1 MGAFLILPIVV
12 SIISSPVGTYPQ
24 IKEIGY
30 YAETCLSENQRIY
43 LETAEERDMI
53 AKLGLSI
60 NAEIIN
66 TGHSVTTRYYY
77 NVSQYSG
84 KILEARQIR
93 NDMDSFA
100 YLIGKLET
108 IDQYELYIGYGV
120 KNSVLG
126 YIRSLNKRYCTD
138 YTSDFG
144 FNLVCGDINT
154 LYNNYVDNDFLH
166 FGVKYNDYFGSF
178 VNPSDLNY
186 SGHKDAS
193 FNLHDN
199 YLVDPM
205 DHSKTIDMTHFV
217 TVMDGVYNGTDGK
230 VFGSETSKDLI
241 SWAGDLQDAVNK
253 HRREYDN
260 FPSML
265 FASSPKSACSYDD
278 FVADIDGFAIGS
290 RLDNTKTIEQTIR
303 DYYRLIELDG
313 NNYRYSSFI
322 GALGYEYDH
331 DYNNLVSDF
340 EKRVF
345 DMLAMDL
352 HDDGSVTSN
361 DSPFYKYYILTRKE
375 GLPGLSYRY
384 KIGKSFVDYVLE
396 KANMYE
402 EIILDEAKVI

>member
-1 MGAFLILPIVV
+1 MGAFIILPIVV

-30 YAETCLSENQRIY
+30 YAQTRRAENKRVY
-43 LETAEERDMI
+43 LETAEEREMI
-53 AKLGLSI
+53 TKLGLSI
-60 NAEIIN
+60 NVEIIN

-77 NVSQYSG
+77 NVSEYPGEIS
-84 KILEARQIR
+84 EARQIR

-108 IDQYELYIGYGV
+108 IDEYELYIRYGV

-138 YTSDFG
+138 YSSDFG

-154 LYNNYVDNDFLH
+154 LYNNYVDNDLRH
-166 FGVKYNDYFGSF
+166 YGLKYNDYFGSF
-178 VNPSDLNY
+178 VNRSDLNY
-186 SGHKDAS
+186 SGHQTVS

-217 TVMDGVYNGTDGK
+217 TVMDGVYKNTGGT
-230 VFGSETSKDLI
+230 VSGSETFKDLI
-241 SWAGDLQDAVNK
+241 SWAGDLQDAVNRNRNDYK
-253 HRREYDN
+253 N

-290 RLDNTKTIEQTIR
+290 RLDETKTIEQTIR

-345 DMLAMDL
+345 EMLAMDL

-361 DSPFYKYYILTRKE
+361 DFPFHKFYILTRNR
-375 GLPGLSYRY
+375 GLPELSYRY

-396 KANMYE
+396 KANMHE